1 MMKTL
6 LVTAMVAALAAP
18 ALAQVPATPATPA
31 TPAQPASPDKASD
44 PFTTADAD
52 KSGSLSLAEVKMADA
67 TVTQTDFDQYDA
79 DKNKTLSKVEFN
91 KWHDAKKA
99 SKGDKASSPS

>member
-6 LVTAMVAALAAP
+6 LVAATFAVLAAP
-18 ALAQVPATPATPA
+18 ALAQQQGATPA
-31 TPAQPASPDKASD
+31 TPAQPATPATPAD
-44 PFTTADAD
+44 PFTKADAD
-52 KSGSLSLAEVKMADA
+52 KSGALSLAEVKLADA

-79 DKNKTLSKVEFN
+79 DKNQSLSKVEFN

-99 SKGDKASSPS
+99 VKGDKASSPS